1 MNYQSTCNHAVIK
14 LGSIIQYFVNTFCQA
29 SVCSLVLSCHNKDLE
44 RRTLKPLVHRSSQAL
59 DKPCCSSQTN
69 QCQSCILF
77 RRQQE
82 NPSLKHEGTPT
93 QRREKKRVEERPVRR
108 REKER
113 KSPLAPLFM
122 FFPPPGSALYKLGQP
137 GVLFVLSEV
146 LILVLRPSF
155 DLPLFYFGGLF
166 PSLPLATAIL
176 DSCFLF

>member
-14 LGSIIQYFVNTFCQA
+14 LGSIIQYFVNTFCQE

-44 RRTLKPLVHRSSQAL
+44 RRTLKPLVHNSSQAL

-93 QRREKKRVEERPVRR
+93 QRREKKRVEERPVHR

-122 FFPPPGSALYKLGQP
+122 FFPPPGLPYTNWASQECC
-137 GVLFVLSEV
+137 LFYLKS
-146 LILVLRPSF
+146 SF
-155 DLPLFYFGGLF
+155 WSSDLPLTLF
-166 PSLPLATAIL
+166 CSILVVFSLPCL
-176 DSCFLF
+176 